1 MTPAPLPTVHVVG
14 LGPAGPDLVTTGTL
28 ELVGRVPVRFL
39 RTVRHPAA
47 SVLDGAPSFDHH
59 YESAERIEDVYAAVV
74 EDLVAAAVAHGEV
87 LYAVPGSPVVA
98 EHTVELLLA
107 DDRVHA
113 QVHAA
118 LSFADLTWVR
128 LGIDPVAR
136 GVRIVDAHRFE
147 AEAAGER
154 GPLLVCQCD
163 SQFVLSDVKLAVED
177 PPAEPVVV
185 LQRLGL
191 PDEAVFTVAW
201 EDLDREVRA
210 DHLTSLWVPELG
222 APVAGEVARL
232 EALVRRL
239 RAEDPWKAAQ
249 THRSL
254 QPYLVEESAE
264 VLEALDRMDPADG
277 TGAEELSEE
286 LGDLLYQVV
295 LHAVLGAEAGW
306 FDLAQVAT
314 GIHDKLVAR
323 HPHLFDPAQAGAPA
337 PSVEDLVAGWE
348 AAKQAEK
355 ARGSRYDGIPPGLPA
370 LAYAAKV
377 ARKAGADPAAPQ
389 DRDQPDEDRVAA
401 ALLGL
406 VDAAV
411 AAGVDPEGALR
422 RAVDRRV
429 ADLRAGERPGEPVGP
444 APGDETDATQG

>member
-1 MTPAPLPTVHVVG
+1 MTRAGRPTVHVVG
-14 LGPAGPDLVTTGTL
+14 LGPAGPDLVTAGTL
-28 ELVGRVPVRFL
+28 ELVDRVPVRFL

-47 SVLDGAPSFDHH
+47 SVLEGAPSFDHH
-59 YESAERIEDVYAAVV
+59 YETAERIEDVYAAVV
-74 EDLVAAAVAHGEV
+74 EDLVASATAHGEV

-107 DDRVHA
+107 DGRVRTV
-113 QVHAA
+113 VHAA

-128 LGIDPVAR
+128 LGVDPVAQ

-147 AEAAGER
+147 VEAAGER

-177 PPAEPVVV
+177 PPTAPVVV

-232 EALVRRL
+232 ATLVRRL
-239 RAEDPWKAAQ
+239 RAEDPWKAEQ

-254 QPYLVEESAE
+254 QPYLVEESYE
-264 VLEALDRMDPADG
+264 VLEALDRMDPVDG
-277 TGAEELSEE
+277 EGAEDLAEE

-306 FDLAQVAT
+306 FDLADVAT
-314 GIHDKLVAR
+314 GIHDKLVSR
-323 HPHLFDPAQAGAPA
+323 HPHLFDPATADGP
-337 PSVEDLVAGWE
+337 PPTVDELVAGWE
-348 AAKQAEK
+348 SAKQAEK
-355 ARGSRYDGIPPGLPA
+355 GRGSRFDGIPPGLPA

-377 ARKAGADPAAPQ
+377 ARKAGTGDGAGPT
-389 DRDQPDEDRVAA
+389 DEDDVAA
-401 ALLGL
+401 ALLAL

-411 AAGVDPEGALR
+411 ASGVDPEGALR
-422 RAVDRRV
+422 RATDRRV
-429 ADLRAGERPGEPVGP
+429 DALRAAEPDGR
-444 APGDETDATQG
+444 GETDATPA

>member
-1 MTPAPLPTVHVVG
+1 MTLADLPTVHVVG
-14 LGPAGPDLVTTGTL
+14 LGPAGPDLVTAGTL
-28 ELVGRVPVRFL
+28 ALVERVPVRFL

-47 SVLDGAPSFDHH
+47 SVLEGAPSFDHH
-59 YESAERIEDVYAAVV
+59 YETAERIEDVYAAVV
-74 EDLVAAAVAHGEV
+74 EDVVAAATAHGEV

-107 DDRVHA
+107 DGRVRTV
-113 QVHAA
+113 VHAA

-128 LGIDPVAR
+128 LGVDPVAQ
-136 GVRIVDAHRFE
+136 GARIVDAHRFE
-147 AEAAGER
+147 VEAAGER

-177 PPAEPVVV
+177 PPAAPVVV

-201 EDLDREVRA
+201 EDLDRAVVA

-232 EALVRRL
+232 TALVRRL
-239 RAEDPWKAAQ
+239 RAEDPWKAEQ

-254 QPYLVEESAE
+254 QPYLVEESYE
-264 VLEALDRMDPADG
+264 VLEALDRVDPVDG
-277 TGAEELSEE
+277 EGAEDLAEE

-306 FDLAQVAT
+306 FDLADVAT

-323 HPHLFDPAQAGAPA
+323 HPHLFDPATADGP
-337 PSVEDLVAGWE
+337 PPTVDELVAGWE
-348 AAKQAEK
+348 SAKQVEK
-355 ARGSRYDGIPPGLPA
+355 GRGSRFDGIPPGLPA
-370 LAYAAKV
+370 LSYAAKV
-377 ARKAGADPAAPQ
+377 ARKARTGDGAGPT
-389 DRDQPDEDRVAA
+389 DEDEVAA
-401 ALLGL
+401 ALVAL

-411 AAGVDPEGALR
+411 ASGVDPEGALR
-422 RAVDRRV
+422 RATDRRV
-429 ADLRAGERPGEPVGP
+429 DALRAAEQDGRG
-444 APGDETDATQG
+444 ETDATPV

>member
-1 MTPAPLPTVHVVG
+1 MTRAGRPTVHVVG
-14 LGPAGPDLVTTGTL
+14 LGPAGPDLVTAGTL
-28 ELVGRVPVRFL
+28 ELVDRVPVRFL

-47 SVLDGAPSFDHH
+47 SVLEGAPSFDQH
-59 YESAERIEDVYAAVV
+59 YETAERIEDVYAAVV
-74 EDLVAAAVAHGEV
+74 EDLVASATAHGEV

-107 DDRVHA
+107 DGRVRTV
-113 QVHAA
+113 VHAA

-128 LGIDPVAR
+128 LGVDPVAQ

-147 AEAAGER
+147 VEAAGER

-177 PPAEPVVV
+177 PPTAPVVV

-232 EALVRRL
+232 ATLVRRL
-239 RAEDPWKAAQ
+239 RAEDPWKAEQ

-254 QPYLVEESAE
+254 QPYLVEESYE
-264 VLEALDRMDPADG
+264 VLEALDRMDPVDG
-277 TGAEELSEE
+277 EGAEDLAEE

-306 FDLAQVAT
+306 FDLADVAT
-314 GIHDKLVAR
+314 GIHDKLVSR
-323 HPHLFDPAQAGAPA
+323 HPHLFDPATADGP
-337 PSVEDLVAGWE
+337 PPTVDELVAGWE
-348 AAKQAEK
+348 SAKQAEK
-355 ARGSRYDGIPPGLPA
+355 GRGSRFDGIPPGLPA

-377 ARKAGADPAAPQ
+377 ARKAGTGDGTGPT
-389 DRDQPDEDRVAA
+389 DEDDVAA
-401 ALLGL
+401 ALVAL

-411 AAGVDPEGALR
+411 ASGVDPEGALR
-422 RAVDRRV
+422 RATDRRV
-429 ADLRAGERPGEPVGP
+429 DALRAAEPDGR
-444 APGDETDATQG
+444 GETDATPA

>member
-1 MTPAPLPTVHVVG
+1 VSPAGLPTVHVVG
-14 LGPAGPDLVTTGTL
+14 LGPAGPDLVTAGTL
-28 ELVGRVPVRFL
+28 DLIDRAPVRFL

-47 SVLDGAPSFDHH
+47 SVLDGAASFDHH

-74 EDLVAAAVAHGEV
+74 EDLVAAAQQHGEV

-98 EHTVELLLA
+98 EHTVELLLV
-107 DDRVHA
+107 DGRIRTL
-113 QVHAA
+113 VHAA

-128 LGIDPVAR
+128 LGVDPVAE

-147 AEAAGER
+147 VEAAGER

-177 PPAEPVVV
+177 PPAAPVVV

-201 EDLDREVRA
+201 EDLDREVVA

-232 EALVRRL
+232 TALVRRL
-239 RAEDPWKAAQ
+239 RTEDPWKAEQ
-249 THRSL
+249 THQSL
-254 QPYLVEESAE
+254 QPYLVEESYE
-264 VLEALDRMDPADG
+264 VLEALDRMDPVDG
-277 TGAEELSEE
+277 EGAEELAEE

-306 FDLAQVAT
+306 FDLADVAT

-337 PSVEDLVAGWE
+337 PSVDELVAGWE
-348 AAKQAEK
+348 SAKQTEK
-355 ARGSRYDGIPPGLPA
+355 GRGSRFDGIPPGLPA
-370 LAYAAKV
+370 LTYAAKV
-377 ARKAGADPAAPQ
+377 ARKAGVA
-389 DRDQPDEDRVAA
+389 DQPGPTTEEQVAQ
-401 ALLGL
+401 ALVAL
-406 VDAAV
+406 VDSAV

-422 RAVDRRV
+422 RATDRRV
-429 ADLRAGERPGEPVGP
+429 VGLRAEESTDDPGLDDPGP
-444 APGDETDATQG
+444 DETDATTA

>member
-1 MTPAPLPTVHVVG
+1 MTRAGRPTVHVVG
-14 LGPAGPDLVTTGTL
+14 LGPAGPDLVTAGTL
-28 ELVGRVPVRFL
+28 ELVDRVPVRFL

-47 SVLDGAPSFDHH
+47 SVLEGAPSFDHH
-59 YESAERIEDVYAAVV
+59 YETAERIEDVYAAVV
-74 EDLVAAAVAHGEV
+74 EDLVASATAHGEV

-107 DDRVHA
+107 DGRVRTV
-113 QVHAA
+113 VHAA

-128 LGIDPVAR
+128 LGVDPVAQ

-147 AEAAGER
+147 VEAAGER

-177 PPAEPVVV
+177 PPTAPVVV

-232 EALVRRL
+232 ATLVRRL
-239 RAEDPWKAAQ
+239 RAEDPWKAEQ

-254 QPYLVEESAE
+254 QPYLVEESYE
-264 VLEALDRMDPADG
+264 VLEALDRMDPVDG
-277 TGAEELSEE
+277 EGAEDLAEE

-306 FDLAQVAT
+306 FDLADVAT
-314 GIHDKLVAR
+314 GIHDKLVSR
-323 HPHLFDPAQAGAPA
+323 HPHLFDPATADGP
-337 PSVEDLVAGWE
+337 PPTVDELVAGWE
-348 AAKQAEK
+348 SAKQAEK
-355 ARGSRYDGIPPGLPA
+355 GRGSRFDGIPPGLPA

-377 ARKAGADPAAPQ
+377 ARKAGTGDGTGPT
-389 DRDQPDEDRVAA
+389 DEDDVAA
-401 ALLGL
+401 ALVAL

-411 AAGVDPEGALR
+411 ASGVDPEGALR
-422 RAVDRRV
+422 RATDRRV
-429 ADLRAGERPGEPVGP
+429 DALRAAEPDGR
-444 APGDETDATQG
+444 GETDATPA